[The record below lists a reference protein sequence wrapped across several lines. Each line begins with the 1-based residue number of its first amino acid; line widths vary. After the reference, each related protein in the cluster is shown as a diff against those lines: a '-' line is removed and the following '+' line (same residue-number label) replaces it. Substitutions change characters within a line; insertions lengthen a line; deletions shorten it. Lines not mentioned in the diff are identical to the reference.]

1 MSFLLANDGVDGKA
15 GSAFMVKNGRNI
27 ELFGIKK
34 FESDAEILT
43 SEFPVVGSLVN
54 QTKVKG
60 IKYSGK
66 MTVYYGTPEFI
77 EILQVTNRDK
87 GTTVGEQ
94 VVAIYGV
101 TLTKIPI
108 AMLDDSSD
116 YLQEE
121 IPFNLTDFEPLAS
134 FVAPSQL
141 GGN

>member
-60 IKYSGK
+60 IKYSGT
-66 MTVYYGTPEFI
+66 MTV
-77 EILQVTNRDK
+77 
-87 GTTVGEQ
+87 
-94 VVAIYGV
+94 
-101 TLTKIPI
+101 
-108 AMLDDSSD
+108 
-116 YLQEE
+116 
-121 IPFNLTDFEPLAS
+121 
-134 FVAPSQL
+134 
-141 GGN
+141 